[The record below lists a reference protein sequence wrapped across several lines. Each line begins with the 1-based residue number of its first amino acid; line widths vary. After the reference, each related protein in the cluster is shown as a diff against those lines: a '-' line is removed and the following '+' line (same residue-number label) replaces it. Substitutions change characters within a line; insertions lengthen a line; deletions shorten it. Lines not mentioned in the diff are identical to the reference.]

1 VGNLLIAGSISSDI
15 TEIKNEAIVV
25 ISVEMIAIA
34 FLLIN
39 MSVFSF
45 YLIVLSFL
53 YLTTHK
59 TFSKLKAIN
68 K

>member
-1 VGNLLIAGSISSDI
+1 MGNLLIAGSISSDI